1 MQERASITEVE
12 SVVRRLLSQASN
24 FTVERL
30 DPEQQLRALG
40 IDSLGCHAMSVVL
53 EAELG
58 IDLNPEELG
67 RVLAQGRSSD
77 LVDLVMRLGPA
88 AQEGI

>member
-30 DPEQQLRALG
+30 DPEQQLRAL
-40 IDSLGCHAMSVVL
+40 L